1 MNWEWPRVLTL
12 AQLCSMSFSSTA
24 FPKRF
29 RTSRRKTKLR
39 YCTVYRFP
47 AAGCSTIIIVRGLVI
62 FTKRTPSLVTKGA
75 INEGRYSDTVFG
87 SGASGGHAESLPPP
101 SPAASSLP

>member
-1 MNWEWPRVLTL
+1 
-12 AQLCSMSFSSTA
+12 
-24 FPKRF
+24 
-29 RTSRRKTKLR
+29 
-39 YCTVYRFP
+39 
-47 AAGCSTIIIVRGLVI
+47 
-62 FTKRTPSLVTKGA
+62 VTKGA